1 MTQLL
6 REIKILSYIE
16 HQNIVA
22 LYKVFNY
29 GENIYLVEELGCDG
43 ELYGRMINHRFSEEG
58 TSIIMR
64 GLLSA
69 VSYLH
74 SHNIIH
80 RDIKP

>member
-43 ELYGRMINHRFSEEG
+43 ELYGRMINHRFS
-58 TSIIMR
+58 
-64 GLLSA
+64 
-69 VSYLH
+69 
-74 SHNIIH
+74 
-80 RDIKP
+80 